1 MSLIFNSVV
10 SVSIQG
16 QSGVCLPCP
25 NTARYCWNEQR
36 GGRNPVRW
44 IPDNVSAFGLNCLFP
59 YYHHTTKELGLYWT
73 VVTLYKTLKPQTTWR
88 RGVLAPFAWRKQG
101 DAVLAVLPNFLSSKL
116 LWTILWTISS
126 TPVCAGLILRPSSIS
141 FDRGRITEISLA
153 CCLLRVRQLTSV
165 LAAQTHSTVFL
176 PPFVWRFLWGDQ
188 GGTALHRNWHIP
200 ALS

>member
-1 MSLIFNSVV
+1 MVFFCFSLITYIKVYLSQHCATFSLLYLYMLCHWYSVV

-36 GGRNPVRW
+36 GGRNPLRW
-44 IPDNVSAFGLNCLFP
+44 IPDNVSAFGLNCFFP

-116 LWTILWTISS
+116 SSHSMNHFFYPCMHRADIKALFHLLWQ
-126 TPVCAGLILRPSSIS
+126 R
-141 FDRGRITEISLA
+141 
-153 CCLLRVRQLTSV
+153 
-165 LAAQTHSTVFL
+165 
-176 PPFVWRFLWGDQ
+176 
-188 GGTALHRNWHIP
+188 
-200 ALS
+200 